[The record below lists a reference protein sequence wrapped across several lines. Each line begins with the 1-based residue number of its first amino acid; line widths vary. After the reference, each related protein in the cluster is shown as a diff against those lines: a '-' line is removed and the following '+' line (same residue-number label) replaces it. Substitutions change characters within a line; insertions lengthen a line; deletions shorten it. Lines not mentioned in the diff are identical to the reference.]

1 MPKITN
7 RDIALRAGVSP
18 AAVSMAIHGRKG
30 VSEATRAHILNI
42 VREMNYTPPAR
53 AHSVR
58 LKTIVLLI
66 GDPAE
71 PLLPPVMKALL
82 RLAQENGSEL
92 RVLPQHQ
99 LLENPAELLSSC
111 SLLVTFDGLERSVL
125 DELAP
130 LVPQVLIVDGNFSRK
145 PFWNVRI
152 DYSGAVYALTRRL
165 AEMGHRSFIYL
176 NADLQASKNLF
187 CFSGFQKLI
196 LEMHLPL
203 NPAQI
208 IMDLQRD
215 PHIWSHIPDI
225 IRDFNISAIICTS
238 DRAAV
243 EVVNRLRAFDIRVP
257 EDVSVAA
264 VSDGV
269 CPEHPNFSFTHVGLN
284 YTAIEEE
291 LRRLIVHTVP
301 SDEHVD
307 VLIPYNPVRDGI
319 STAAPKFNPAQK
331 KLVIMLYL
339 KNHPS
344 LRIVR
349 AGFLD
354 MIQQMGY
361 QAEVAGIESD
371 DYNEYFRAMR
381 ELANEKID
389 GLISWLA
396 EPGAFDCFTQRGI
409 PVVTLHGVTREME
422 GFGEQARIAEDP
434 AKIAAEVAQ
443 FFTARLRDRAGVL
456 AVSQSSDNMLES
468 SITRELIAQMREK
481 CPNVTVRNEFDFV
494 QTDRTDMLTEYI
506 RNMPDLVGAFTTAG
520 FSCVNW
526 AAAIRASG
534 RKDLVLV
541 GTDYSDESIRLVE
554 QGELDAFVAQP
565 LYEEGQMGVVA
576 MDAILR
582 GNQFPCFRSLDAPL
596 VTRENLEK
604 YRRLLQEVNNWYA

>member
-1 MPKITN
+1 
-7 RDIALRAGVSP
+7 
-18 AAVSMAIHGRKG
+18 
-30 VSEATRAHILNI
+30 
-42 VREMNYTPPAR
+42 
-53 AHSVR
+53 
-58 LKTIVLLI
+58 
-66 GDPAE
+66 
-71 PLLPPVMKALL
+71 
-82 RLAQENGSEL
+82 
-92 RVLPQHQ
+92 
-99 LLENPAELLSSC
+99 
-111 SLLVTFDGLERSVL
+111 
-125 DELAP
+125 
-130 LVPQVLIVDGNFSRK
+130 
-145 PFWNVRI
+145 
-152 DYSGAVYALTRRL
+152 
-165 AEMGHRSFIYL
+165 
-176 NADLQASKNLF
+176 
-187 CFSGFQKLI
+187 
-196 LEMHLPL
+196 
-203 NPAQI
+203 
-208 IMDLQRD
+208 
-215 PHIWSHIPDI
+215 
-225 IRDFNISAIICTS
+225 
-238 DRAAV
+238 
-243 EVVNRLRAFDIRVP
+243 
-257 EDVSVAA
+257 
-264 VSDGV
+264 
-269 CPEHPNFSFTHVGLN
+269 
-284 YTAIEEE
+284 
-291 LRRLIVHTVP
+291 
-301 SDEHVD
+301 
-307 VLIPYNPVRDGI
+307 
-319 STAAPKFNPAQK
+319 
-331 KLVIMLYL
+331 MLYL

-494 QTDRTDMLTEYI
+494 QTDRTDMLVDYI
-506 RNMPDLVGAFTTAG
+506 RNTPDLVGVFTTAG
-520 FSCVNW
+520 YACVNW
-526 AAAIRASG
+526 AAAKKAAG
-534 RKDLVLV
+534 RSDLILV
-541 GTDYSDESIRLVE
+541 GTDYSDESIHLIE
-554 QGELDAFVAQP
+554 TGEVDAFVAQP